1 MNKKIVILVLHLG
14 TGGAERMV
22 CNLAN
27 ILVQNNDVKIISTY
41 KLNDTP
47 AFNLNNKIKL
57 EYLLENLKPNKQELK
72 SALKKFNIL
81 LICKELFK
89 SLRILWLRKSLM
101 IKAIKELDCD
111 IVISTRVLHTN
122 WLGKYANNNIIKIA
136 QEHNHHNNNPK
147 YIQKVIKSLKNI
159 DYFMPVSKELCDFY
173 SSRLDK
179 TKVKYI
185 PNFIEKMPL
194 QKSSLRNKQLLSVGR
209 LEKVKGFDDLI
220 DIFYIFQK
228 NHPDWVLH
236 IVGDGSEKQ
245 NLQNKI
251 NKLELNHKVI
261 LCGNK
266 LSTELEKE
274 YLNSSLFLMTS
285 FSESFGLVLV
295 EAASFGLPLIAFDGA
310 QGAKEIIANNKNGFL
325 IPDRD
330 KQKFASKI
338 SELINDYDKMQS
350 LSLNA
355 SNTAN
360 RFSQEVV
367 CKEWNNFIEN
377 ISKEKNIE

>member
-14 TGGAERMV
+14 TGGAERVV

-47 AFNLNNKIKL
+47 AFNLSNKIEL

-72 SALKKFNIL
+72 YALKKFNIS

-101 IKAIKELDCD
+101 IKAIKKLDCD
-111 IVISTRVLHTN
+111 IVISTRILHTN
-122 WLGKYANNNIIKIA
+122 WLGKYANSNIITIA

-147 YIQKVIKSLKNI
+147 YIKKVIKSLKNI

-194 QKSSLRNKQLLSVGR
+194 QKSLLQNKQLVSVGR

-251 NKLELNHKVI
+251 NKLDLNHKVI

-266 LSTELEKE
+266 LSTELAKE

-295 EAASFGLPLIAFDGA
+295 EAASFGLPLIAFDSA
-310 QGAKEIIANNKNGFL
+310 QGAKEIIEDNKNGFL
-325 IPDRD
+325 IPGRD

-338 SELINDYDKMQS
+338 SELINDYGKMHS

>member
-41 KLNDTP
+41 KLNDNP
-47 AFNLNNKIKL
+47 SFNINNKIEL
-57 EYLLENLKPNKQELK
+57 EYLSENLKPNKQELK
-72 SALKKFNIL
+72 YALKKLNIL
-81 LICKELFK
+81 LICKELFR

-101 IKAIKELDCD
+101 IKAIKKLDCD
-111 IVISTRVLHTN
+111 IVISTRILHTN

-147 YIQKVIKSLKNI
+147 YIKKVIKSLKNI

-173 SSRLDK
+173 SSKLDK

-185 PNFIEKMPL
+185 PNFIEKIPL
-194 QKSSLRNKQLLSVGR
+194 QKSLLSNKQLVSVGR

-285 FSESFGLVLV
+285 FSESFGLVLI
-295 EAASFGLPLIAFDGA
+295 EAASYGLPLIAFDSA
-310 QGAKEIIANNKNGFL
+310 QGAKEIIENNKNGFL
-325 IPDRD
+325 IPCRD
-330 KQKFASKI
+330 KQEFVSKI
-338 SELINDYDKMQS
+338 SELISDYDKMQS

-355 SNTAN
+355 STTAN

-367 CKEWNNFIEN
+367 CKEWNNFIKN